1 MSPQTCTDC
10 GSELAPGQRFCPGCG
25 TPVPAAP
32 TEAVAVPP
40 PLKKTPR
47 RGLRLLL
54 VGGGGLVLLAC
65 ICMAVFVVGSLLSDT
80 AVAPLATPR
89 RDYEAGEYFIELIEQ
104 TNDARWS
111 AYSQQTFSDF
121 AAEIQVRFETDV
133 ESVRGGLVWRMQ
145 DGDNYYRFTIRSTGQ
160 YILEKFVDG
169 EMQTLIPAT
178 ASPHINT
185 GVATNNLKVVAAAD
199 LISIYVN
206 DQHLA
211 DFTDS
216 SFSEGKIGLR
226 AGVRTESPITTRV
239 FFDNLRIYAPTAPST
254 VLFEDDFDD
263 PESGWAVAEAE
274 TYRVGYVSASEA
286 VEASEPVEIVSER
299 ELTTEEFFQAVEGDE
314 SFADVYALAAEQGYT
329 EQGMA
334 AEVILSNATV
344 LSGLALGSPQD
355 EAIIAIQAASG
366 EGNSSML
373 LRYENETIVLYD
385 REGRLELT
393 EQGIAVFDSAGDP
406 IGEMELTES
415 WRPPALASALQQQ
428 ECDTGPMHEIKT
440 CFGGKLKVGA
450 YAGACVVAVGA
461 AIKAC
466 PLSFTPAAP
475 AAGPVCAFALL
486 AATSSCVFSADCIF
500 YSGDDPPT
508 LTATMCKEAQT
519 PPTLDCEYR
528 DGREVVVEH
537 QDYVCGVVVKDDR
550 EPLPP
555 GGPYREATVLC
566 DFGHTVEVADCG
578 GNTAELTL
586 LAPPCQVVAYCD
598 SGVCEE
604 GRCLAPPTPVPPTSV
619 PATAVP
625 PEPPGPTGA
634 PVITISLTEL
644 AGGCTKLEWD
654 VQNATT
660 VTLGGVPV
668 DAVGEMN
675 LCPEDIGT
683 FGYTFVAEGPGGIDI
698 VSVPLLH

>member
-239 FFDNLRIYAPTAPST
+239 FFDNLRIYAPAAPST

-286 VEASEPVEIVSER
+286 VEAWETVEVVSER

-344 LSGLALGSPQD
+344 VSGLALGSPQD

-366 EGNSSML
+366 ERNSSLL
-373 LRYENETIVLYD
+373 LRYENETLVLYD
-385 REGRLELT
+385 RHGRLELT
-393 EQGIAVFDSAGDP
+393 EQGVAVFDAAGDP
-406 IGEMELTES
+406 IGETELPES
-415 WRPPALASALQQQ
+415 WRPPALASALQTEQ
-428 ECDTGPMHEIKT
+428 EPCTTGPMHEIKT

-486 AATSSCVFSADCIF
+486 AATSSCVFSADCVF
-500 YSGDDPPT
+500 FSGDDPPT
-508 LTATMCKEAQT
+508 LTPTRCEKAQT
-519 PPTLDCEYR
+519 PPTLICEPR

-537 QDYVCGVVVKDDR
+537 QDYVCGVKVEDDR
-550 EPLPP
+550 VKAPK
-555 GGPYREATVLC
+555 PYEEFTVLC
-566 DFGHTVEVADCG
+566 DFWDEVEVTDCG
-578 GNTAELTL
+578 GNTATLTL
-586 LAPPCQVVAYCD
+586 LAPKCEVVETC
-598 SGVCEE
+598 SHSCEE
-604 GRCLAPPTPVPPTSV
+604 GRCLAPPTPVPP
-619 PATAVP
+619 
-625 PEPPGPTGA
+625 GPTA
-634 PVITISLTEL
+634 PPRIRIWLDGVEHDEVVVMSEGFCIEL
-644 AGGCTKLEWD
+644 AWE

-660 VTLGGVPV
+660 VHLDGEPV
-668 DAVGEMN
+668 TATGTRE
-675 LCPEDIGT
+675 LCPTESGT
-683 FGYTFVAEGPGGIDI
+683 TYTLTAEGPGGTA
-698 VSVPLLH
+698 VKEVEFELW